1 MGGVE
6 NTQDFMRIFMV
17 SGMYHCEGGP
27 GCSSFDALGAL
38 EQWVEQGVAPDKIDA
53 VHLTDGKAD
62 LARPLLPVP
71 TSREV
76 QRQRRHRRRG
86 EFRLHE
92 SAAITA
98 TVIAQQP
105 CQPEC

>member
-38 EQWVEQGVAPDKIDA
+38 EQWVEQGVAPEKIDA
-53 VHLTDGKAD
+53 AHLTDGKAD
-62 LARPLLPVP
+62 LARPLCPYPQVAKYSGSGD
-71 TSREV
+71 TAD
-76 QRQRRHRRRG
+76 
-86 EFRLHE
+86 
-92 SAAITA
+92 AANFVCTNP
-98 TVIAQQP
+98 QP
-105 CQPEC
+105 

>member
-1 MGGVE
+1 
-6 NTQDFMRIFMV
+6 V

-86 EFRLHE
+86 EFQLRH
-92 SAAITA
+92 AAIR
-98 TVIAQQP
+98 IAWISLSSNRRMSLLP
-105 CQPEC
+105 ILLLF